1 MAQQARS
8 VLWVDDEA
16 ELLESHRLFLSE
28 KGYRVQM
35 ARNAT
40 DALEL
45 LRQHAYDILL
55 LDEQMPGMR
64 GIARVREARELAPS
78 MPVVMVT
85 KSEEDSTLR

>member
-1 MAQQARS
+1 MALPAKS

-35 ARNAT
+35 ACNAT

-45 LRQHAYDILL
+45 LRQHACDILL
-55 LDEQMPGMR
+55 VDDQMPGMT
-64 GIARVREARELAPS
+64 GIAMVREARALAPS
-78 MPVVMVT
+78 LPVR
-85 KSEEDSTLR
+85 KRSSCRSPC

>member
-1 MAQQARS
+1 MALPARS

-35 ARNAT
+35 ACNAT

-64 GIARVREARELAPS
+64 ASRWCAKHASSPRRC
-78 MPVVMVT
+78 
-85 KSEEDSTLR
+85 RW